1 MVYLVSFCLDLRIY
15 DIDLSTVHFIIIIF
29 NLIKHT
35 YIKLNAFGRLHIFS
49 NDCQWFLLQHYNVRI
64 DDYRL

>member
-35 YIKLNAFGRLHIFS
+35 YIKLNAKRPTSHFLKRLS
-49 NDCQWFLLQHYNVRI
+49 MVSLATL
-64 DDYRL
+64 